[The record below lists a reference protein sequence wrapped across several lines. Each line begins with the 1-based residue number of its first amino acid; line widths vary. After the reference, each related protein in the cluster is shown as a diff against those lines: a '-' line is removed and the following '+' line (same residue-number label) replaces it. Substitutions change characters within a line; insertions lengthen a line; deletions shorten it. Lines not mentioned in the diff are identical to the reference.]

1 MRALNDF
8 DDELP
13 DPLDK
18 EQTHLKYYDPL
29 TPIINRMQMHA
40 ENDFDNYIV
49 PELFKF
55 YLKKPNE

>member
-1 MRALNDF
+1 MRVLNDF
-8 DDELP
+8 DDYIP
-13 DPLDK
+13 DTNDKGQSPL
-18 EQTHLKYYDPL
+18 EYYDPL

-40 ENDFDNYIV
+40 ENDFDNHIV